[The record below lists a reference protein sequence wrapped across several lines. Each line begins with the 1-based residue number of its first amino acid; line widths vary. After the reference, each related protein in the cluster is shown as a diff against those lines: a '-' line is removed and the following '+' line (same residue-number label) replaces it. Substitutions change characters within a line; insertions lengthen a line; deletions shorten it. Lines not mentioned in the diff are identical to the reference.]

1 MDRIQKFL
9 LKLDKN
15 RKIQLLKIFQDI
27 KNLNLKK
34 HDVKALKDFSGLFR
48 LRKGKIR
55 VIFTKQNNIGFIVN
69 VDFRGS
75 IYKNL

>member
-1 MDRIQKFL
+1 MDRIRKFL

-15 RKIQLLKIFQDI
+15 RKTQLLKIFQDI

-75 IYKNL
+75 LYKNL